1 MKQIILA
8 ILILFSFTANA
19 QLTDSTAYKDSV
31 LNSYANNTLNLK
43 LPVKAIALYAYYYSR
58 NFSWEN
64 RKAPDAYKPLIG
76 TGTKP
81 DSLVNVTITAKDLT
95 EFLNHLQ
102 GERHGA
108 VAAYNNSIFNN
119 IPAIAGYTSLVNQ
132 VVTISNTGTQNQKN
146 GAQYVITK
154 YGAYSTNL
162 TNMINQYYTEG
173 IFWIQ
178 H

>member
-1 MKQIILA
+1 MKKLFLFA
-8 ILILFSFTANA
+8 AILFSLNA
-19 QLTDSTAYKDSV
+19 SAQSDSTIE
-31 LNSYANNTLNLK
+31 SYANNMLPLK
-43 LPVKAIALYAYYYSR
+43 LPVKAIALYAYYFSR
-58 NFSWEN
+58 NFSWDN
-64 RKAPDAYKPLIG
+64 RKAPDTYKALIG
-76 TGTKP
+76 SGTKP

-119 IPAIAGYTSLVNQ
+119 IPSIPGYTSLVNQ
-132 VVTISNTGTQNQKN
+132 VVGISNTGNQNQKN

>member
-1 MKQIILA
+1 MKKLFLFA
-8 ILILFSFTANA
+8 AILFSLNA
-19 QLTDSTAYKDSV
+19 SAQSDST
-31 LNSYANNTLNLK
+31 LESYANNLLPLK
-43 LPVKAIALYAYYYSR
+43 LPVKAIALYAYYFSR
-58 NFSWEN
+58 NFSWDN
-64 RKAPDAYKPLIG
+64 RKAPDTYKALIG
-76 TGTKP
+76 SGTKP

-95 EFLNHLQ
+95 EFAQNLQ
-102 GERHGA
+102 GERYGA

-119 IPAIAGYTSLVNQ
+119 IPSIPGYTSLVNQ
-132 VVTISNTGTQNQKN
+132 VVGISNTGNQNQKN

-154 YGAYSTNL
+154 YDAYSTNL